1 MTDQNKTREG
11 LILELQKLQQKQYL
25 LESLY
30 NKNITQLKQ
39 EQAKLKKTEE
49 RYAALLAYLNIGLV
63 VHAPDTS
70 VVINNSKASE
80 LLGISDDLL
89 KGKKAIDPNWHFL
102 DENAIPIPIEE
113 YPVNKIARS
122 KKIIKDFIVGVEH
135 PATSNIIWV
144 SVNGFP
150 VIDNKGEISEI
161 AICFIDITQQKKSE
175 QSLQA
180 SKDYLDKIINS
191 VAAPIFVK
199 DDTHRFCLVNDS
211 LCAFLNL
218 KRDELI
224 GKKGYE
230 HFPEAQFEVFIAKVK
245 EASNIGKEN
254 IIEELIKD
262 GHGKTRTVVTNK
274 TLYTDNEGNKF
285 LIGVLNDVS
294 ELKQAEIMLKD
305 EKELLSSILEMVE
318 NPIFLKDNDHR
329 ITFANRAFFD
339 LFGLDKN
346 GVIGKTLAE
355 NLPKNEM
362 EHFLKIDRSVL
373 DTGTPSQTEEEL
385 TVGGKLH
392 TIISSKTRLINKSGE
407 KSIVG
412 SLYDITERKQAEE
425 ALRKS
430 EEKLISF
437 FEDDISAAY
446 LSTPNDKIIF
456 CNKTFV
462 KLFGFSS
469 KEEAMEYPVDKLYLN
484 SSTRENYIALLKK
497 NRKVENFEC
506 EFLTKDNRIIN
517 GLINSVGEFDQAGK
531 LIQIK
536 GYIID
541 VTEIKIAEESLKKLS
556 QAVEQ
561 SPVSIILTD
570 TKGNI
575 EYANPKTLE
584 ITGYELEELIGKNPK
599 IFSSGEK
606 PKSDYQELWKTILSG
621 KEWRGEFHNVKK
633 NGKLFWELASIS
645 PILNEKGEI
654 TNYLAVK
661 EDITEHKQIL
671 NELVVAN
678 TALAFQNE
686 EKEKRAA
693 ELIIANSE
701 LAFQNEEKE
710 KRAAELIAA
719 KEHAEESDRLKSAFL
734 ANMSHEI
741 RTPMNGILGFAGLLK
756 EPGLT
761 GEKQQKYIKI
771 IEKSGDRMLNIINNI
786 VDISKI
792 ESGLM
797 KVYLK
802 ETNIN
807 EQIENINNFFKPEA
821 EAKGIQLSVKKFL
834 PEKEAILKT
843 DAEKINAILNNLV
856 KNAIKFTNKGTIQL
870 GVGFASSA
878 TGKTELEFFV
888 KDTGIGIPKDRQ
900 KAVFE
905 RFIQADISDKMAMQ
919 GAGLGLSIAKAYAE
933 MLGGKIWLE
942 SEVDIGS
949 TFYFT
954 IPCNREI
961 EEKITIQKDSISNNI
976 DNPIRNLKILIADDD
991 ESSEILLSL
1000 ILEEFSSEIL
1010 IAKNGIE
1017 AVEICRNNPDLD
1029 LILMDIQMPEM
1040 SGYEAT
1046 QQIRQFNKEVI
1057 IIAQTAY
1064 GFLSDREKTLKAG
1077 CNDYI
1082 AKPIKIDELI
1092 ALVQKYFN

>member
-11 LILELQKLQQKQYL
+11 LILELQKLQQKHYL

-39 EQAKLKKTEE
+39 EQEELKISEK
-49 RYAALLAYLNIGLV
+49 RYADLLISLDVSV
-63 VHAPDTS
+63 VIHAPDTS
-70 VVINNSKASE
+70 IVMNNSKASE
-80 LLGISDDLL
+80 LLGLSEDQM
-89 KGKKAIDPNWHFL
+89 KGKTTIDPNWYFL

-113 YPVNKIARS
+113 YPVNKIASSR
-122 KKIIKDFIVGVEH
+122 KLIKDFILGVKK
-135 PATSNIIWV
+135 PATGNIVWV

-150 VIDNKGEISEI
+150 VLNSKGEISEI
-161 AICFIDITQQKKSE
+161 VISFIDITHQKQSE
-175 QSLQA
+175 QSLRA
-180 SKDYLDKIINS
+180 SKDYLYKIINS
-191 VAAPIFVK
+191 VASPIFVK

-211 LCAFLNL
+211 LCSFLNL
-218 KRDELI
+218 KREELI
-224 GKKGYE
+224 GKTGYE
-230 HFPEAQFEVFIAKVK
+230 HFPETQYEVFIAKDNEVF
-245 EASNIGKEN
+245 NTGKEN
-254 IIEELIKD
+254 INEEFITDGLGKIK
-262 GHGKTRTVVTNK
+262 TIVTHK
-274 TLYTDNEGNKF
+274 TLYADKEGNKF
-285 LIGVLNDVS
+285 LV
-294 ELKQAEIMLKD
+294 
-305 EKELLSSILEMVE
+305 
-318 NPIFLKDNDHR
+318 
-329 ITFANRAFFD
+329 
-339 LFGLDKN
+339 
-346 GVIGKTLAE
+346 GVI
-355 NLPKNEM
+355 N
-362 EHFLKIDRSVL
+362 
-373 DTGTPSQTEEEL
+373 
-385 TVGGKLH
+385 
-392 TIISSKTRLINKSGE
+392 
-407 KSIVG
+407 
-412 SLYDITERKQAEE
+412 DITERKQTEE

-446 LSTPNDKIIF
+446 LSTPNGKIIF

-469 KEEAMEYPVDKLYLN
+469 KEEAMLYSVDKLYRN
-484 SSTRENYIALLKK
+484 SSTRENYLALLKK

-517 GLINSVGEFDQAGK
+517 GLINSVGEFDQAGE
-531 LIQIK
+531 LIQLK

-954 IPCNREI
+954 IPCNRET

-1040 SGYEAT
+1040 NGYEAT